1 MTTRARAL
9 QWFLVA
15 VLAASTVACGNSSP
29 TGPSGTSGGAVISGR
44 VNVTGSAAATV
55 AARLPLAVAVWA
67 GAGVVPRASTT
78 SSTVTVTIVGTDVST
93 TVDGGGNFTLT
104 GVPPGTVQ
112 LRFQGQGADATLTIS
127 GVEADDRLQI
137 TVTLNGNSARLDG
150 REKTSGGN
158 GNGNGNNGNGN
169 NGNGVDVNGRIA
181 SIDDGARTLR
191 VNGTTVLV
199 TGSTV
204 IRHGNRTLRFSD
216 LRVGD
221 HVQVKGA
228 RNGSMVT
235 ASEVKVEQG
244 GNGGDDDD
252 GDDDDDD
259 DRDDVVRTEL
269 RGTVS
274 LLTGLCPGLTMT
286 IAGSRVVTN
295 AATRFQD
302 VTCGTLR
309 NEMRVVVEGI
319 RRNDGSV
326 LATKI
331 DREDSDPT
339 EIRGTVSLL
348 IGTCPGLT
356 FTVAGTQVVT
366 NAATLFAPTACSAL
380 RNNMRV
386 TVQGIRRDNGSVL
399 ATSVVAEDDAQTT
412 EVRGTVSLLIG
423 VCPGL
428 TFTVAGTQ
436 VVTNAATQF
445 EDVSCGGLQNQMF
458 VEVDG
463 VRRNDGSV
471 LATRVERD

>member
-9 QWFLVA
+9 QWVLVA
-15 VLAASTVACGNSSP
+15 VLAASTVACGNSSA
-29 TGPSGTSGGAVISGR
+29 TGPSGISGGGAVISGR
-44 VNVTGSAAATV
+44 VNVSGSAAATV
-55 AARLPLAVAVWA
+55 AARFPLAVAVWA

-78 SSTVTVTIVGTDVST
+78 SSTVTVTIVGSDVST

-104 GVPPGTVQ
+104 NVPPGTVQ
-112 LRFQGQGADATLTIS
+112 LRFQGRGADAMLTIS

-137 TVTLNGNSARLDG
+137 TVTLNGSSARLDAQ
-150 REKTSGGN
+150 EKTSRGNGN

-169 NGNGVDVNGRIA
+169 NGVDVNGRID
-181 SIDDGARTLR
+181 SIDSSARTLR
-191 VNGTTVLV
+191 VNGSTVLV
-199 TGSTV
+199 TNSTV
-204 IRHGNRTLRFSD
+204 IRHGNRRFEFSD

-221 HVQVKGA
+221 HIQVKGS

-235 ASEVKVEQG
+235 ASEIKVEQG
-244 GNGGDDDD
+244 GNG
-252 GDDDDDD
+252 DDDDDD
-259 DRDDVVRTEL
+259 EDDVDRTQI

-286 IAGSRVVTN
+286 VAGSRVVTN
-295 AATRFQD
+295 AATRFED
-302 VTCGTLR
+302 VTCGTLG
-309 NEMRVVVEGI
+309 NGMLVVVDGI

-326 LATKI
+326 LATEI
-331 DREDSDPT
+331 DREDSDQTT

-348 IGTCPGLT
+348 TGLCPGMT
-356 FTVAGTQVVT
+356 FTVAGTSVVT
-366 NAATLFAPTACSAL
+366 NGATRFAPTACSAL
-380 RNNMRV
+380 RNDMRV

-399 ATSVVAEDDAQTT
+399 ATSVAAEDSAQT

-445 EDVSCGGLQNQMF
+445 EDVTCGGLQNQMF

-463 VRRNDGSV
+463 IRRNDGSV